1 MIHYLKEGKSQEEL
15 TLSNQQNKKT
25 VEDIL
30 ADIESRGDEA
40 IREYSEKFDKWTPK
54 SFKLSKSDIQ
64 DCYDQVDEQAQ
75 NDIRWAQTQ
84 IRNFAQIQRDSMLKF
99 RICV

>member
-1 MIHYLKEGKSQEEL
+1 MIRYLKKGKTQEEL
-15 TLSNQQNKKT
+15 TLSNHQVKII

-40 IREYSEKFDKWTPK
+40 IREYSDKFDKWTPK

-64 DCYDQVDEQAQ
+64 ACYDQVDEQAQ
-75 NDIRWAQTQ
+75 NDIRWAQKQ
-84 IRNFAQIQRDSMLKF
+84 IRNFAQI
-99 RICV
+99 